1 MLITLFLNQFKTVSE
16 NLTPIHIRLIEDKIW
31 IIYGFPQTKNNEIIM
46 GGGLYIE
53 MKKSNGAIIKEII
66 EE

>member
-1 MLITLFLNQFKTVSE
+1 MMGKALKQRKKTFEIAKPILYEMNKNNIE

-46 GGGLYIE
+46 GGGL
-53 MKKSNGAIIKEII
+53 
-66 EE
+66 